1 MVNKIMMMVCMAFY
15 GSAYSKDCDPCV
27 CNDWANTLSC
37 YGPEVNVFPN
47 VTERGISHIDIIN
60 TSLTQLPDIRDFP
73 HLFTMDIRD
82 NKHIDCN
89 DIIKLKEEATNVIIT
104 TDCDDNK
111 DRWCH
116 MSKDCI
122 DLCIQILSNSNI

>member
-1 MVNKIMMMVCMAFY
+1 MVNKILMMICFVT
-15 GSAYSKDCDPCV
+15 SAYSKDCNPCV

-37 YGPEVNVFPN
+37 YGPDVNVFPN
-47 VTERGISHIDIIN
+47 VTEKGISHIDIIN
-60 TSLTQLPDIRDFP
+60 TSLTELPDIRDFP
-73 HLFTMDIRD
+73 HLFTMDITD
-82 NKHIDCN
+82 NKHIDCY
-89 DIIKLKEEATNVIIT
+89 DVIKLKQNATNVIIT

-122 DLCIQILSNSNI
+122 DLCIKILSNSNI

>member
-1 MVNKIMMMVCMAFY
+1 MENKIVMMICFVMSSY
-15 GSAYSKDCDPCV
+15 SSACDPCV

-47 VTERGISHIDIIN
+47 VTGKGVSHIDIIN
-60 TSLTQLPDIRDFP
+60 TSLTKLPDVNDFP

-82 NKHIDCN
+82 NKHIDCY
-89 DIIKLKEEATNVIIT
+89 DVIKLKQNATNVIIT

-122 DLCIQILSNSNI
+122 DLCIKILSNSNI